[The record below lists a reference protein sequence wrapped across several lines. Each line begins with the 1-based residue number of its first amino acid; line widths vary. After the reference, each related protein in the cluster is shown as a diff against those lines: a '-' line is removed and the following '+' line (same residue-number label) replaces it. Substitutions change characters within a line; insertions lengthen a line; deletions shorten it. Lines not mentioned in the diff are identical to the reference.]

1 MGKFE
6 KNSKWAFALALI
18 AYLAFKVYV
27 AVSLMEEAFV
37 DVAGSVPEE
46 MGMIRNFSIVGGII
60 GTVVF
65 VVATYFIYRA
75 IYRNINR
82 DNPEMLERFQGIYF
96 SNMTMLYIG
105 SIVALVISSFVLKN
119 QVLLP
124 SVIGIVIKLFLIL
137 GINFIL
143 IDGENSRM
151 VPNMATLGVLAL
163 F

>member
-6 KNSKWAFALALI
+6 KNSKLAFALALI

-75 IYRNINR
+75 VYRNINR
-82 DNPEMLERFQGIYF
+82 ENPEMLERFQGIYF

-105 SIVALVISSFVLKN
+105 SIVALVISSAVLKN